1 MVSSNEDTLA
11 RRGGGTSTGAEGKS
25 DDQRMDSTE
34 RLGGISTRGGAKG
47 LSNDQSTRGGGTLE
61 DGSLRFVMSSK
72 DCRVGSLGAARSDR
86 TLEVVKKLACGALGG
101 GAIGP
106 VGVEIVSIVDVD
118 GDGPPRG
125 VQPNAGSGG
134 TAGEGVRLSLIG
146 ESWVRR
152 KEPTTDSTDG
162 V

>member
-1 MVSSNEDTLA
+1 
-11 RRGGGTSTGAEGKS
+11 
-25 DDQRMDSTE
+25 
-34 RLGGISTRGGAKG
+34 
-47 LSNDQSTRGGGTLE
+47 
-61 DGSLRFVMSSK
+61 MSSK
-72 DCRVGSLGAARSDR
+72 DCRVGSLGTARCGR
-86 TLEVVKKLACGALGG
+86 ALEVSIRLGCGAFGG

-106 VGVEIVSIVDVD
+106 GGVEIVSIVDVD

>member
-11 RRGGGTSTGAEGKS
+11 RSGGGTSTGAEGKS
-25 DDQRMDSTE
+25 DDQRMASTE
-34 RLGGISTRGGAKG
+34 RLGGTSTRGGEDA
-47 LSNDQSTRGGGTLE
+47 LE
-61 DGSLRFVMSSK
+61 DGSLRFIMSNK
-72 DCRVGSLGAARSDR
+72 DCCIGSLGTARSDR
-86 TLEVVKKLACGALGG
+86 TLACGGLRG
-101 GAIGP
+101 GAIWP
-106 VGVEIVSIVDVD
+106 EGVEIVSIVDVD

-125 VQPNAGSGG
+125 VQPNAGNGG
-134 TAGEGVRLSLIG
+134 TAGDGVRLSLIG

>member
-11 RRGGGTSTGAEGKS
+11 RSGGGSSTGADGKS
-25 DDQRMDSTE
+25 DVQRMASTE
-34 RLGGISTRGGAKG
+34 RLGGISTRGGKEA
-47 LSNDQSTRGGGTLE
+47 LE
-61 DGSLRFVMSSK
+61 DRSLRFIMSYK
-72 DCRVGSLGAARSDR
+72 DRRVVSLGTARFDG
-86 TLEVVKKLACGALGG
+86 TLEVVTRLACEALGG
-101 GAIGP
+101 GAIWP
-106 VGVEIVSIVDVD
+106 EGVESVSIVNVD

-134 TAGEGVRLSLIG
+134 TAGEGVRLSLIV

>member
-11 RRGGGTSTGAEGKS
+11 RNGGGTSTGAEGKS
-25 DDQRMDSTE
+25 DDQRMASTE
-34 RLGGISTRGGAKG
+34 RLGGSSTRGGEDA
-47 LSNDQSTRGGGTLE
+47 LE
-61 DGSLRFVMSSK
+61 DGSLRFIMSNK
-72 DCRVGSLGAARSDR
+72 DCRVGSLGTARSDR
-86 TLEVVKKLACGALGG
+86 ILEVVTRVACGGLRG
-101 GAIGP
+101 GAIWSE
-106 VGVEIVSIVDVD
+106 GVEIVPIVDVD